1 MEFTGQFATRTST
14 ETVAKKLAD
23 IRCISQCLPTLGKL
37 EIITDDEFLATFK
50 VDLSDVA
57 SKIHLD
63 YLSRLTVRMHFKYIE
78 KSADNIVLEGS
89 GRAAGSKLDIRL
101 RLRIN
106 GGNGESL
113 VAWTAQAEFGR
124 LLKLFGEKL
133 VRDTSAT
140 IIKDLTDCLSTK
152 LAFP

>member
-1 MEFTGQFATRTST
+1 
-14 ETVAKKLAD
+14 
-23 IRCISQCLPTLGKL
+23 
-37 EIITDDEFLATFK
+37 
-50 VDLSDVA
+50 
-57 SKIHLD
+57 
-63 YLSRLTVRMHFKYIE
+63 MHFKYIE